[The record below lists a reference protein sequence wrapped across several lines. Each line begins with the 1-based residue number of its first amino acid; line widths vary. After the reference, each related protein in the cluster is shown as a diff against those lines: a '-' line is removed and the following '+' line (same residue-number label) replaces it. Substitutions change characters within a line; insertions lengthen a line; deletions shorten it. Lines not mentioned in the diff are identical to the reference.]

1 MLNYLVF
8 PGITDQMEEID
19 ALMDLVVKTG
29 VNFLHL
35 KNLNIDPLLYL
46 DRMPKTDSPAVG
58 MKKMAEMLKREFP
71 NLTLGYFNQ
80 PVR

>member
-1 MLNYLVF
+1 
-8 PGITDQMEEID
+8 MEEID
-19 ALMDLVVKTG
+19 ALMDLIKTTG

-35 KNLNIDPLLYL
+35 KNLNIDPFLYL
-46 DRMPKTDSPAVG
+46 DRMPKTDSPAIG